1 MSHSDVIASVGVSML
16 LLAFFLSQRGTLAEN
31 SLAYLLL
38 NFIGASLAGFAAWL
52 AGVIPF
58 VVLEGVWALVAAWG
72 LMRRWRVARVS

>member
-1 MSHSDVIASVGVSML
+1 ML
-16 LLAFFLSQRGTLAEN
+16 LLAFFLSQRGTLAED
-31 SLAYLLL
+31 SRVYLLL
-38 NFIGASLAGFAAWL
+38 NFVGASLAGFAAWL